1 MKTEKMNAIVA
12 TGYGAP
18 EVLKYREV
26 DIPMPGE
33 HEILIKVMVSSV
45 TRADTMKAVCKPSLT
60 GSFRWKKWNRRMPM
74 LKRDIKREM

>member
-1 MKTEKMNAIVA
+1 
-12 TGYGAP
+12 
-18 EVLKYREV
+18 
-26 DIPMPGE
+26 MPGE

-60 GSFRWKKWNRRMPM
+60 GSFRWKKWHRRMPM